1 MCYYD
6 AGGSGRG
13 KVNKKKY
20 KNKILLHRVKKTA
33 RAKRQVPPKGNRPFF
48 MPKTAKLSHP
58 IKEYFIQNQKSVILT
73 NEV

>member
-13 KVNKKKY
+13 KVNK
-20 KNKILLHRVKKTA
+20 NKILLHRVKKTA
-33 RAKRQVPPKGNRPFF
+33 QAKREVPPKGNRPFF